1 MQPIAT
7 IASHLGIDIDNLE
20 PYGKYAAKLSESLW
34 DDIEA
39 RDNGKL
45 ILVTAMNPT
54 PAGEGKTLTTIGLT
68 QGLNR
73 IGHKAVAALREP
85 SLGPCMG
92 MKGGA
97 TGSGAAQ
104 IVPSDDINLHFT
116 GDIHA
121 VTSAHNLA
129 AAMLDN
135 HLMQGNALHIDVNR
149 IVWKRVVDMN
159 DRPLRRTVIGLGEG
173 NGVVREDGYMITTAS
188 EVMAVLCLAEN
199 LQDLKKRLGRMILAY
214 SMTGEPITVDQ
225 IGATEAMSVL
235 LRHAVKP
242 NLVQT
247 IEGDPVLIHGGP
259 FANIAHGC
267 SSVRATRYGLKLA
280 DYVVTEAGF
289 GADLGAEKFLDI
301 KCRQTGLMP
310 SVVVLVATV
319 KALKYNG
326 GIKKDELTAPNLDAL
341 QEGLANLRRHIE
353 NLRKY
358 GLPIVVAV
366 NRFATD
372 TEEEL
377 REVISFCR
385 GLSCEV
391 ALSEAWAKGGEGARA
406 LAEAVAQAAECS
418 RVEEE
423 FRLLYPDN
431 TPLRDKIKIVVR
443 EIYRGADIR
452 FTPKVSRALSRIEEQ
467 FGHELPVCMAKTP
480 YSFSDNPKLLGAP
493 VDFVMDI
500 SDVRI
505 SAGAGFVVVETGT
518 IMTMPGL
525 PKEPAALRI
534 QLHEDGTVSGLE

>member
-1 MQPIAT
+1 MQSILNIADQ
-7 IASHLGIDIDNLE
+7 LGINADHLE
-20 PYGKYAAKLSESLW
+20 PYGKYAAKLSEGLW
-34 DDIEA
+34 EEVSS
-39 RDNGKL
+39 RPNGKL

-97 TGSGAAQ
+97 TGSGCAQ
-104 IVPSDDINLHFT
+104 IVPAEDINLHFT

-135 HLMQGNALHIDVNR
+135 HLMQGNALQIDVNR

-159 DRPLRRTVIGLGEG
+159 DRPLRRIVIGLGEG

-188 EVMAVLCLAEN
+188 EVMAVLCLAED
-199 LQDLKKRLGRMILAY
+199 LQDLIKRLGRMVVAY
-214 SMTGEPITVDQ
+214 NQAGEPVTVNH

-235 LRHAVKP
+235 LRHAIKP

-247 IEGDPVLIHGGP
+247 IEGNPVLIHGGP

-301 KCRQTGLMP
+301 KCRQTGLIP
-310 SVVVLVATV
+310 SAVVLVATV

-326 GIKKDELTAPNLDAL
+326 GVKKDELAAQNLDAL
-341 QEGLANLRRHIE
+341 REGLLNLKRHIE
-353 NLRKY
+353 NMRKY

-372 TEEEL
+372 SEAEL
-377 REVISFCR
+377 AEVVTFCR
-385 GLSCEV
+385 EMSCEV
-391 ALSEAWAKGGEGARA
+391 ALSEAWAKGGEGAEA
-406 LAEAVAQAAECS
+406 LAKTVAIAAAAS
-418 RVEEE
+418 RAGEE
-423 FRLLYPDN
+423 FRLLYPDH
-431 TPLRDKIKIVVR
+431 TPLREKIKIVVR

-452 FTPKVSRALSRIEEQ
+452 FTPKASRALSRIEEQ

-493 VDFVMDI
+493 TDFVMDI

-505 SAGAGFVVVETGT
+505 SAGAGFVVVETGA

-534 QLHEDGTVSGLE
+534 KLHEDGTVSGLE